1 MRFGLDLGGTKIEA
15 IVLDDAGESIWRTRC
30 PTPVADYQ
38 AILRTISDLVAQAEQ
53 RVGRAVSV
61 GVGMPGSLSPVTRL
75 VRNSN
80 TLCLNG
86 QAIQS
91 DLESLLDRPIR
102 LANDANCFALSE
114 ATDGAGQGA
123 QCVFGVILGT
133 GCGGGWVVNG
143 QVWNG
148 LNSIA
153 GEWGHNPLPW
163 PRPEEWPGPDCY
175 CGRKGCTELWISGS
189 GFARDHCAVTG
200 EDLTAEEI
208 MTRASGL
215 ASFERLCDRLARAL
229 AAVINAVDP
238 EIIVLGGGLSNIDA
252 LYEKVPTLWKNYIFS
267 DVIET
272 RLVQNHHGDAS
283 GVRGA
288 AWLWAR

>member
-91 DLESLLDRPIR
+91 DLESLLDRPFGSRMTQIASPSLR
-102 LANDANCFALSE
+102 LQTARGKALN
-114 ATDGAGQGA
+114 A
-123 QCVFGVILGT
+123 FL
-133 GCGGGWVVNG
+133 
-143 QVWNG
+143 
-148 LNSIA
+148 
-153 GEWGHNPLPW
+153 
-163 PRPEEWPGPDCY
+163 
-175 CGRKGCTELWISGS
+175 EL
-189 GFARDHCAVTG
+189 F
-200 EDLTAEEI
+200 
-208 MTRASGL
+208 
-215 ASFERLCDRLARAL
+215 
-229 AAVINAVDP
+229 
-238 EIIVLGGGLSNIDA
+238 
-252 LYEKVPTLWKNYIFS
+252 
-267 DVIET
+267 
-272 RLVQNHHGDAS
+272 
-283 GVRGA
+283 
-288 AWLWAR
+288 